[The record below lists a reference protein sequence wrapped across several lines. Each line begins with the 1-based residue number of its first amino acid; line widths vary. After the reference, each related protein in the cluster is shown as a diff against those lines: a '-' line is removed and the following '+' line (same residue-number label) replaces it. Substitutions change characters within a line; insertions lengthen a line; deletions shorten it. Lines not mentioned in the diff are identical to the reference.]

1 MKTCPKCGAE
11 NRQTASECRLC
22 ATPLESPGDL
32 LEIRQETAFPTGM
45 PPDRIVSGPEPSGQH
60 APASSYAGHIVCP
73 VCKTVCEPDWAYCQ
87 RCGAQLP
94 VKSGQSDAPS
104 AQGGSGRSTP
114 SSLGAPFVAG
124 GKFELKTPDA
134 SSETRS
140 GEAGGPGDRV
150 SGGPAV
156 ARPPSSGPKTVMT
169 CPNCGV
175 LVPPGLIYCA
185 NCGRTVSTEHE
196 AERPAATTPGSSV
209 ASPELAADIPVPQ
222 PQPPRAVIQMITE
235 GGQVGDVYEIV
246 AGELKIGRVEG
257 DVMFP
262 HDGYMSSQHA
272 RVIERDGR
280 YFLVDEQSRNGTFIR
295 IRDEVELKP
304 GDTFLVGKQVFKFG
318 TEM

>member
-1 MKTCPKCGAE
+1 MTGVVAKKAVRRLSVVEPIMKTCPKCGAE

-32 LEIRQETAFPTGM
+32 LEVRQDTAFPSGM

-87 RCGAQLP
+87 QCGAQLP
-94 VKSGQSDAPS
+94 VRARQSGGPDAQ
-104 AQGGSGRSTP
+104 AGP

-124 GKFELKTPDA
+124 AKFELNTPDA
-134 SSETRS
+134 ASRAKG
-140 GEAGGPGDRV
+140 GEAGGPGNRP

-156 ARPPSSGPKTVMT
+156 ARPLSSGPKTVRT

-196 AERPAATTPGSSV
+196 ADRAAVTTPGSRS
-209 ASPELAADIPVPQ
+209 APPDLAPGVPVPQ
-222 PQPPRAVIQMITE
+222 PQPARAVIQMITE
-235 GGQVGDVYEIV
+235 GGQVGDVYEIA
-246 AGELKIGRVEG
+246 AGELRIGRVEG
-257 DVMFP
+257 DVKFP

-272 RVIERDGR
+272 RVVERNGR
-280 YFLVDEQSRNGTFIR
+280 YFLVDEESRNGTFIR
-295 IRDEVELKP
+295 IR
-304 GDTFLVGKQVFKFG
+304 
-318 TEM
+318 